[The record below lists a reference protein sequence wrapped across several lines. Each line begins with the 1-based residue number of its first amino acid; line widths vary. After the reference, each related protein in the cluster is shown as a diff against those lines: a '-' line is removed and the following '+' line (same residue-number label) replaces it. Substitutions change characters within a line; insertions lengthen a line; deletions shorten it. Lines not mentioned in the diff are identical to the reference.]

1 MFDVTR
7 KSIEWGEETLTLE
20 TGKVARQA
28 DGTVIATL
36 GETSVMANVT
46 FAKEMKE
53 GQDFFPLT
61 VHYQEKYYAAGKIP
75 GGYFKREARP
85 TEAETL
91 ISRLIDRPIR
101 PLFPSGF
108 MNEVQVLPTVLSL
121 SLIHI

>member
-1 MFDVTR
+1 MFKEFK
-7 KSIEWGEETLTLE
+7 KSMKWGEETLTLE

-61 VHYQEKYYAAGKIP
+61 VHYQEKYYAAGK
-75 GGYFKREARP
+75 YLEDFSKERRV
-85 TEAETL
+85 L
-91 ISRLIDRPIR
+91 LKKK
-101 PLFPSGF
+101 PSLH
-108 MNEVQVLPTVLSL
+108 V
-121 SLIHI
+121 